1 MKKSCSLTLL
11 NDVNGEQKRTGTVET
26 GEIQAARTGF
36 EPTKVVVQ
44 FRRVAKIQW
53 FFSPRNHQISR
64 SSRTCP
70 AGLGSVSCVHQKS
83 AASQRIFTMA
93 APSLQLICLDHHYW
107 RAECARVALF
117 MANIPF
123 EDARMDYHGIWP
135 VVSSLSFPL
144 LSPEMPS
151 TKPALLGSIIA
162 TAISTLFSSQ
172 S

>member
-1 MKKSCSLTLL
+1 MKKSCSLTLP
-11 NDVNGEQKRTGTVET
+11 NDVNGEQKSTGTVDT

-53 FFSPRNHQISR
+53 VFFLLETIRFR
-64 SSRTCP
+64 
-70 AGLGSVSCVHQKS
+70 GLPGHALLALDQLAPLQKS
-83 AASQRIFTMA
+83 AASQRVFTMA
-93 APSLQLICLDHHYW
+93 APSLHLIYLDHHYW

-144 LSPEMPS
+144 LSPETPS

-162 TAISTLFSSQ
+162 TAISTLFSLQ